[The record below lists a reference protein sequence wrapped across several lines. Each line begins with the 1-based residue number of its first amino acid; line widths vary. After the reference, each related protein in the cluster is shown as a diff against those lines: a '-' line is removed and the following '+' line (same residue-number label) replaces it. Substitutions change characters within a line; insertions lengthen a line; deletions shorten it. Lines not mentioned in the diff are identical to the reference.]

1 VFQLLCSTCL
11 VLIIGKPPDGVS
23 RRWSPGCGLLVPVV
37 SIKTYCGRRDSFYI
51 HAFGHSCLTVHTHTR
66 LTALCMRLPGWA
78 GTRKVK
84 LIWILQNQ
92 ETVSGSGVSWA
103 ICKSAPRFRQITTSA
118 PHHSV
123 FYRPDAL
130 PVTQPTA
137 SKHWRQLFMPI
148 QTAGYL
154 TEAHCQFHARCSL
167 KCFHLFLL
175 DCTSSYLFFLHRKHQ
190 SSSSKKKSS
199 HKHSKSK
206 RRHRE
211 KKTSS
216 DEDESEDSSSESEA
230 SGDSRQL
237 SDKAVKESKSK
248 QHHKHRHKHGD
259 ESHRRRHKKSHR
271 KSRKH
276 SSEQH
281 AWNWQRASVTQPA
294 VWMCIKCV
302 WPLSDSC
309 NVKSKDLTD
318 CTDCLLTWCGEPF

>member
-1 VFQLLCSTCL
+1 MFQLLCSTCL
-11 VLIIGKPPDGVS
+11 VLIIGKPPDGGS

-175 DCTSSYLFFLHRKHQ
+175 DCTSSYLFFCTGSIRVQ
-190 SSSSKKKSS
+190 AVRRSRRINTASPNVDTE
-199 HKHSKSK
+199 K
-206 RRHRE
+206 RR
-211 KKTSS
+211 
-216 DEDESEDSSSESEA
+216 
-230 SGDSRQL
+230 Q
-237 SDKAVKESKSK
+237 AVMKMN
-248 QHHKHRHKHGD
+248 
-259 ESHRRRHKKSHR
+259 RRTAAQSLKLQ
-271 KSRKH
+271 
-276 SSEQH
+276 ETVDNCQ
-281 AWNWQRASVTQPA
+281 TT
-294 VWMCIKCV
+294 
-302 WPLSDSC
+302 L
-309 NVKSKDLTD
+309 
-318 CTDCLLTWCGEPF
+318 

>member
-1 VFQLLCSTCL
+1 MH
-11 VLIIGKPPDGVS
+11 
-23 RRWSPGCGLLVPVV
+23 VV
-37 SIKTYCGRRDSFYI
+37 
-51 HAFGHSCLTVHTHTR
+51 HLNAFTFSCLTVQ
-66 LTALCMRLPGWA
+66 
-78 GTRKVK
+78 V
-84 LIWILQNQ
+84 
-92 ETVSGSGVSWA
+92 V
-103 ICKSAPRFRQITTSA
+103 IC
-118 PHHSV
+118 
-123 FYRPDAL
+123 
-130 PVTQPTA
+130 
-137 SKHWRQLFMPI
+137 
-148 QTAGYL
+148 
-154 TEAHCQFHARCSL
+154 
-167 KCFHLFLL
+167 
-175 DCTSSYLFFLHRKHQ
+175 FFLHRKHQ

-206 RRHRE
+206 HRHRE

-216 DEDESEDSSSESEA
+216 NEEESEDSSSESEA

-318 CTDCLLTWCGEPF
+318 RTDCLLTWCGEPLEVSTCLTCQWCDHFPATIPWFPHWSDYLLMIR